1 LTLNRIYFFIMV
13 ALMALAFNPPYFI
26 ELFELKVFDLFTRY
40 SAPYQPDPRILI
52 VGIDQKSLDTHGRW
66 PWPRDVI
73 GQLITRLAGF
83 NAKVV
88 ALDITFST
96 QADKEAKDILGG
108 VSVIAEKTSLREKAP
123 DFVEELEKLKKASS
137 RDEALAA
144 AIKNAG
150 NVVTGFLFHGKDE
163 AAYAAETEEIKFP
176 LIKPFRIKQ
185 VQRDRASKDAHIWFT
200 VSGAEPNIPI
210 IQEAGVSAG
219 FLNTWI
225 EKDGVIRSHPLVMEH
240 KGEFFPSLALSAALM
255 YSGASQNS
263 QVIFRDGMFAGAMSG
278 DEFIPADPYG
288 RALLSYLGPD
298 GAFPIISAAD
308 VMAKPLDDT
317 AMRKRIEGKIIF
329 IGATATQLYDLRV
342 TPFGYTAGVEVQATA
357 AANALSGGAI
367 SKMGWQNIYDIIL
380 TGVIGIL
387 LLFTL
392 RRVGIIPGLTLTGL
406 LFVSLWVFNYYMFT
420 TAKLWLNVVTPGLM
434 IITGFI
440 TVTTHQYIV
449 EQKSRRFIKDAF
461 GRYLSPKVIN
471 MIIENP
477 GLLKLGGEKRVMT
490 AYFSDVAGFT
500 TVSEKLQPT
509 ELVLLLNEYLSA
521 MSDIIHQFDGTVD
534 KYEGDAIIAFWGAP
548 IIAENHAELCVRAA
562 VTMQRKLGVMRENWR
577 KQGKDELNVRMGINT
592 GPMVVGNMGS
602 RDRMDYTMMGDSV
615 NLAARLEGVN
625 KYYGSL
631 ILVSEFTHGHVKD
644 LFLCR
649 ELDMVRVQGK
659 KDAIRLFEVVDTME
673 DSTESQRVFAQAFAH
688 ALKTF
693 RAMDFTKA
701 GELFSYCDRLK
712 RGGDGAC
719 KLYLKRCA
727 ELIESPPAPDWD
739 RVYDMAK

>member
-1 LTLNRIYFFIMV
+1 MTLNRIYFFIMA

-26 ELFELKVFDLFTRY
+26 EIFELKIFDLFTKY
-40 SAPYQPDPRILI
+40 SAPYKPDSRIVI
-52 VGIDQKSLDTHGRW
+52 VGIDQKSLDAHGRW

-73 GQLITRLAGF
+73 GQLITKLDGF
-83 NAKVV
+83 DAKVV

-108 VSVIAEKTSLREKAP
+108 VSSIAEKTSLHEKAP
-123 DFVEELEKLKKASS
+123 EFIEELEMLKKASS
-137 RDEALAA
+137 RDEALAG

-163 AAYAAETEEIKFP
+163 AVYAAEADEVKFP

-185 VQRDRASKDAHIWFT
+185 VQRDRASKDAHVWFT
-200 VSGAEPNIPI
+200 VSGVEPNIPM
-210 IQEAGVSAG
+210 IQEAGTAAG

-225 EKDGVIRSHPLVMEH
+225 DGDGVIRSHPLLMEH
-240 KGEFFPSLALSAALM
+240 KGDFFPSLALSAALL
-255 YSGASQNS
+255 YTGQYQNA
-263 QVIFRDGMFAGAMSG
+263 QAVFRDGMFAGIAYG
-278 DEFIPADPYG
+278 DGFIPMDSYG
-288 RALLSYLGPD
+288 RMLLRYLGPD
-298 GAFPIISAAD
+298 STFPIVSAAD
-308 VMAKPLDDT
+308 VMAKPLNDDDI
-317 AMRKRIEGKIIF
+317 RKAIEGKIVF

-357 AANALSGGAI
+357 ASNALTGMVI
-367 SKMGWQNIYDIIL
+367 SKMGWQNIYDTIL
-380 TGVIGIL
+380 TGVIGAIL
-387 LLFTL
+387 IFFL
-392 RRVGIIPGLTLTGL
+392 RRVGVLRGLTMTAL

-420 TAKLWLNVVTPGLM
+420 GAQLWLNAVTPSLM

-440 TVTTHQYIV
+440 TVTTHQYLT
-449 EQKSRRFIKDAF
+449 EQKSKRFIKDAF

-500 TVSEKLQPT
+500 TISEKLPPT

-521 MSDIIHQFDGTVD
+521 MSDIIHEFDGTVD

-548 IIAENHAELCVRAA
+548 IIAENHAELCVRAT
-562 VTMQRKLGVMRENWR
+562 VMMQRRLVVMRDNWR

-602 RDRMDYTMMGDSV
+602 RERMDYTMMGDSV

-625 KYYGSL
+625 KYYGTY
-631 ILVSEFTHGHVKD
+631 ILVSEFTHSHIKN

-659 KDAIRLFEVVDTME
+659 KDAIRLFEVVETME
-673 DSTESQRVFAQAFAH
+673 DSAESQRMFVQAFTH

-693 RAMDFTKA
+693 RDMNFAKA
-701 GELFSYCDRLK
+701 TELFSYCDRLK

>member
-1 LTLNRIYFFIMV
+1 MV

-26 ELFELKVFDLFTRY
+26 EIFELKIFDLLTKY
-40 SAPYQPDPRILI
+40 SAPYQPDPRIII
-52 VGIDQKSLDTHGRW
+52 VGIDQKSLDAHGRW

-73 GQLITRLAGF
+73 GQLITKLAGF

-108 VSVIAEKTSLREKAP
+108 VSAIAEKTSLHVKAP
-123 DFVEELEKLKKASS
+123 EFVEELEKLKKASS
-137 RDEALAA
+137 RDEALAG

-150 NVVTGFLFHGKDE
+150 NVVTGILFHGSDE
-163 AAYAAETEEIKFP
+163 AVYSAETQDKKFP
-176 LIKPFRIKQ
+176 LIEPFRIKL
-185 VQRDRASKDAHIWFT
+185 VQRDQASRDTHIWFKVT
-200 VSGAEPNIPI
+200 GAEPNIPL
-210 IQEAGVSAG
+210 IQEAGSATG
-219 FLNTWI
+219 FLNTWM
-225 EKDGVIRSHPLVMEH
+225 ETDGVIRSHPLVMESNG
-240 KGEFFPSLALSAALM
+240 KFFPSLALSTALM
-255 YSGASQNS
+255 YSGASQS
-263 QVIFRDGMFAGAMSG
+263 AQAVFRDGMFAGVAYG
-278 DEFIPADPYG
+278 DEFIPADPHG

-298 GAFPIISAAD
+298 STFPIISAAD
-308 VMAKPLDDT
+308 VMGKPLDDKG
-317 AMRKRIEGKIIF
+317 MKGRIEGKIVF
-329 IGATATQLYDLRV
+329 IGATATQLFDLRV

-357 AANALSGGAI
+357 ASNALTGDVK
-367 SKMGWQNIYDIIL
+367 SKMVWQGVYDSIL
-380 TGVIGIL
+380 AGVIGTL

-392 RRVGIIPGLTLTGL
+392 RRVGVLPGLTLTVL
-406 LFVSLWVFNYYMFT
+406 LFASLLAFNYYMFT
-420 TAKLWLNVVTPGLM
+420 TAKIWLNTVTPGLM

-440 TVTTHQYIV
+440 TVTTYQYRT
-449 EQKSRRFIKDAF
+449 EQKSKRFIKDAF

-477 GLLKLGGEKRVMT
+477 GLLQLGGEKRVMT

-500 TVSEKLQPT
+500 TVSENLPPT

-548 IIAENHAELCVRAA
+548 IIAENHAELCVRSA
-562 VTMQRKLGVMRENWR
+562 VTMQRRLVVMRENWR
-577 KQGKDELNVRMGINT
+577 KQGRAELSVRMGVNT

-625 KYYGSL
+625 KYYGTY
-631 ILVSEFTHGHVKD
+631 ILVSEFTYGHIKD

-659 KDAIRLFEVVDTME
+659 KDAIRLFEVVETME
-673 DSTESQRVFAQAFAH
+673 DCIESQRVFAQAFAY

-693 RAMDFTKA
+693 RAMDFAKA
-701 GELFSYCDRLK
+701 TELFSYSDRLR

-727 ELIESPPAPDWD
+727 ELIESPPAADWD

>member
-1 LTLNRIYFFIMV
+1 MA

-26 ELFELKVFDLFTRY
+26 EVFELKIFDLLTRY
-40 SAPYQPDPRILI
+40 TAPYQSDPRILI

-73 GQLITRLAGF
+73 GQLITKLAGF
-83 NAKVV
+83 DAKVV

-108 VSVIAEKTSLREKAP
+108 VSAIAEKTSLSEKAP
-123 DFVEELEKLKKASS
+123 EFVEELERLKKASS
-137 RDEALAA
+137 RDEALAMA
-144 AIKNAG
+144 VKNAG

-163 AAYAAETEEIKFP
+163 AAYAAEADEKKFP
-176 LIKPFRIKQ
+176 LIKPFRIKLI
-185 VQRDRASKDAHIWFT
+185 QRDRASKDAHVWFT
-200 VSGAEPNIPI
+200 VSGVEPNIPM
-210 IQEAGVSAG
+210 IQEAGTAAG

-225 EKDGVIRSHPLVMEH
+225 DADGVIRSHPLVMEH

-255 YSGASQNS
+255 YSGSYQNA
-263 QVIFRDGMFAGAMSG
+263 QAVFRDGMFAGISSG
-278 DEFIPADPYG
+278 DAFIPMDSYG
-288 RALLSYLGPD
+288 RMLLSYLGPD
-298 GAFPIISAAD
+298 STFPIVSAAD
-308 VMAKPLDDT
+308 VMAKPLDD
-317 AMRKRIEGKIIF
+317 AAIRKKIEGKIVF

-357 AANALSGGAI
+357 ASNALTGDVI
-367 SKMGWQNIYDIIL
+367 SKMGWQNIYDTIL
-380 TGVIGIL
+380 TGVIGAL
-387 LLFTL
+387 LIFTL
-392 RRVGIIPGLTLTGL
+392 RRVGIVPGLTMTAL
-406 LFVSLWVFNYYMFT
+406 LFASLWVFNYYMFT
-420 TAKLWLNVVTPGLM
+420 TAKLWLNAVTPSLM
-434 IITGFI
+434 IIAGFI
-440 TVTTHQYIV
+440 TVTTHQYLT
-449 EQKSRRFIKDAF
+449 EQKSKRFIKDAF

-500 TVSEKLQPT
+500 TISEKLPPT

-548 IIAENHAELCVRAA
+548 IPAENHAELCVRSA
-562 VTMQRKLGVMRENWR
+562 VMMQRKLAVMRENWR
-577 KQGKDELNVRMGINT
+577 RAGKDELNVRMGMNT

-602 RDRMDYTMMGDSV
+602 RERMDYTMMGDSV

-625 KYYGSL
+625 KYYGSYIL
-631 ILVSEFTHGHVKD
+631 ISEFTHAHIKD

-659 KDAIRLFEVVDTME
+659 KDAIRLFEVVETME
-673 DSTESQRVFAQAFAH
+673 DSTEAQRVFTQAFAH
-688 ALKTF
+688 AVRTF

-701 GELFSYCDRLK
+701 GELFSHCDRLK

-719 KLYLKRCA
+719 KLYLKRSA

>member
-1 LTLNRIYFFIMV
+1 MTLNRIYFFIMA
-13 ALMALAFNPPYFI
+13 ALMALAFYPPYFI
-26 ELFELKVFDLFTRY
+26 EIFELKIFDLLTKY
-40 SAPYQPDPRILI
+40 SAPYQADPRIVI
-52 VGIDQKSLDTHGRW
+52 VGIDQKSLDAHGRW

-73 GQLITRLAGF
+73 GQLVTKLAGY

-88 ALDITFST
+88 ALDISFST
-96 QADKEAKDILGG
+96 QADKDAKDILDRI
-108 VSVIAEKTSLREKAP
+108 SFIADIASLQEKAP
-123 DFVEELEKLKKASS
+123 DFIEELERLKKVSS
-137 RDEALAA
+137 RDAALGT

-163 AAYAAETEEIKFP
+163 AVYAAEADEIKFP

-185 VQRDRASKDAHIWFT
+185 VQRDRESKETHIGFT
-200 VSGAEPNIPI
+200 VSGVEPNIPI
-210 IQEAGVSAG
+210 IQESGAAAG
-219 FLNTWI
+219 FLNTWM
-225 EKDGVIRSHPLVMEH
+225 EQDGVIRSHPLVMEH
-240 KGEFFPSLALSAALM
+240 RGDLFPSLALSAALM
-255 YSGASQNS
+255 YSGDYQNARA
-263 QVIFRDGMFAGAMSG
+263 VFRDNMFSG
-278 DEFIPADPYG
+278 IGYGDNFIPMDAHG
-288 RALLSYLGPD
+288 RMLLRYLGPD
-298 GAFPIISAAD
+298 STFPIISAAD
-308 VMAKPLDDT
+308 VMSKAFNDPDT
-317 AMRKRIEGKIIF
+317 RSAIEGKIVF

-357 AANALSGGAI
+357 ASNALTGKAI
-367 SKMGWQNIYDIIL
+367 SKKAWQNLYDTFL
-380 TGVIGIL
+380 TGVIGVL
-387 LLFTL
+387 LIFIL
-392 RRVGIIPGLTLTGL
+392 RRVGIIPGLTMTALM
-406 LFVSLWVFNYYMFT
+406 FVSLWMFNYYMFT
-420 TAKLWLNVVTPGLM
+420 EAQLWLNSVTPGLM

-440 TVTTHQYIV
+440 TVTTHQYLT
-449 EQKSRRFIKDAF
+449 EQKSKRFIKDAF

-471 MIIENP
+471 MIIDNP

-500 TVSEKLQPT
+500 TISEKLPPT

-521 MSDIIHQFDGTVD
+521 MSDIIHEFDGTVD

-548 IIAENHAELCVRAA
+548 LIAENHAELCVRSA
-562 VTMQRKLGVMRENWR
+562 VIMQRRLAVMRENWR

-602 RDRMDYTMMGDSV
+602 RERMDYTMMGDSV

-625 KYYGSL
+625 KYYGSYIL
-631 ILVSEFTHGHVKD
+631 ISEFTHGHIKD

-659 KDAIRLFEVVDTME
+659 KDAIRLFEVMETME
-673 DSTESQRVFAQAFAH
+673 DSAEPQRMFAHAFAH

-693 RAMDFTKA
+693 RDMDFSKA
-701 GELFSYCDRLK
+701 TELFSYCDRLK

>member
-1 LTLNRIYFFIMV
+1 MAL
-13 ALMALAFNPPYFI
+13 LMALAFNPPYFI
-26 ELFELKVFDLFTRY
+26 EIFELKIFDLLTKY
-40 SAPYQPDPRILI
+40 TAPYQPDPRIII

-73 GQLITRLAGF
+73 GQLITKLAGF

-108 VSVIAEKTSLREKAP
+108 VSAIAEKTSLREKASE
-123 DFVEELEKLKKASS
+123 FVEELEALKKASS
-137 RDEALAA
+137 RDEALAT

-200 VSGAEPNIPI
+200 VSGAEPNIPM
-210 IQEAGVSAG
+210 IQEAGTAAG

-225 EKDGVIRSHPLVMEH
+225 DADGVIRSHPLVMEH

-255 YSGASQNS
+255 YSGNYQNA
-263 QVIFRDGMFAGAMSG
+263 QAILRDGMFSGVASG
-278 DEFIPADPYG
+278 DNFIPMDSYG
-288 RALLSYLGPD
+288 RMLLRYLGPD
-298 GAFPIISAAD
+298 STFPIISAAD
-308 VMAKPLDDT
+308 VMSKPLDDT
-317 AMRKRIEGKIIF
+317 AIRKAIEGKIVF

-357 AANALSGGAI
+357 AANALTGDVI
-367 SKMGWQNIYDIIL
+367 SKMGWQNIYDTLL
-380 TGVIGIL
+380 TGFIGVLLIFMLRRMGIL
-387 LLFTL
+387 
-392 RRVGIIPGLTLTGL
+392 PGLTMTAL
-406 LFVSLWVFNYYMFT
+406 LFASLWMFNYYMFT
-420 TAKLWLNVVTPGLM
+420 GARLWLNAVTPSLM
-434 IITGFI
+434 IIAGFI
-440 TVTTHQYIV
+440 TVTTHQYIT

-500 TVSEKLQPT
+500 TISEKLQPT

-548 IIAENHAELCVRAA
+548 IIAENHAELCVRSA
-562 VTMQRKLGVMRENWR
+562 VTMQRRLEAMRENWR
-577 KQGKDELNVRMGINT
+577 KQGKSELSVRMGINT

-631 ILVSEFTHGHVKD
+631 ILISEFTYGHIKD

-659 KDAIRLFEVVDTME
+659 KDAIRLFEVVETME
-673 DSTESQRVFAQAFAH
+673 DCIESQRMFAQAFAY

-701 GELFSYCDRLK
+701 TELFSYSDRLK

>member
-1 LTLNRIYFFIMV
+1 MTLNRIYFFIMA

-26 ELFELKVFDLFTRY
+26 EVFELKIFDLLTRY
-40 SAPYQPDPRILI
+40 TAPFQSDPRILI
-52 VGIDQKSLDTHGRW
+52 VGIDQKSLDAHGRW

-73 GQLITRLAGF
+73 GQLITKLAGF
-83 NAKVV
+83 DAKVV

-96 QADKEAKDILGG
+96 QADKEARDILGG
-108 VSVIAEKTSLREKAP
+108 VTAIAEKTALNEKAP
-123 DFVEELEKLKKASS
+123 DFVEELERLKKASS
-137 RDEALAA
+137 RDEALAM

-163 AAYAAETEEIKFP
+163 AAYAAEADERKFP

-185 VQRDRASKDAHIWFT
+185 VQRDRASKEASVWFT
-200 VSGAEPNIPI
+200 VSGVEPNIPM
-210 IQEAGVSAG
+210 IQEAGTAAG

-225 EKDGVIRSHPLVMEH
+225 DPDGVIRSHPLVMEH

-255 YSGASQNS
+255 YSGSHQDAQA
-263 QVIFRDGMFAGAMSG
+263 VFRDGMFAGIASG
-278 DEFIPADPYG
+278 GGFIPMDSYG
-288 RALLSYLGPD
+288 RMLLRYLGPD
-298 GAFPIISAAD
+298 STFPIVSAAD
-308 VMAKPLDDT
+308 VMARPLDDT
-317 AMRKRIEGKIIF
+317 AIRRKIEGKIVF

-357 AANALSGGAI
+357 AANALTGDVI
-367 SKMGWQNIYDIIL
+367 SKMGWQNIYDTIL
-380 TGVIGIL
+380 TGVIGFL
-387 LLFTL
+387 LIFTL
-392 RRVGIIPGLTLTGL
+392 RRVGIVPGLTMTAL
-406 LFVSLWVFNYYMFT
+406 LFASLWVFNYYMFT
-420 TAKLWLNVVTPGLM
+420 AARLWLNAVTPSLM

-440 TVTTHQYIV
+440 TVTTHQYLT
-449 EQKSRRFIKDAF
+449 EQKSKRFIKDAF

-500 TVSEKLQPT
+500 TISEKLPPT
-509 ELVLLLNEYLSA
+509 ELVILLNEYLSA
-521 MSDIIHQFDGTVD
+521 MSNIIHDFDGTVD

-548 IIAENHAELCVRAA
+548 IPAENHAELCVRSA
-562 VTMQRKLGVMRENWR
+562 VTMQRRLSVMRENWR
-577 KQGKDELNVRMGINT
+577 KQGKDELNVRMGVNT

-625 KYYGSL
+625 KYYGTYIL
-631 ILVSEFTHGHVKD
+631 ISEFTHGHVKD

-659 KDAIRLFEVVDTME
+659 KDAIRLFEVVETME
-673 DSTESQRVFAQAFAH
+673 DSTEAQRVFTRAFAH
-688 ALKTF
+688 AVRTF

-701 GELFSYCDRLK
+701 TALFSYCDRLK

-727 ELIESPPAPDWD
+727 ELMESPPAPDWD